1 VDRATSIADCVYFD
15 LYKRAL
21 SYIYATSIDTGG
33 DMVYFHTMLERRF
46 RLRTDT
52 IAIVVQD
59 GKKVA
64 FRIPAGAEILLIDRI
79 PDPLVDPTQVVNAT
93 WEGKM
98 LTLFAADIRDRGERI
113 LKKGR

>member
-1 VDRATSIADCVYFD
+1 
-15 LYKRAL
+15 
-21 SYIYATSIDTGG
+21 
-33 DMVYFHTMLERRF
+33 MVYFHTMLERRF